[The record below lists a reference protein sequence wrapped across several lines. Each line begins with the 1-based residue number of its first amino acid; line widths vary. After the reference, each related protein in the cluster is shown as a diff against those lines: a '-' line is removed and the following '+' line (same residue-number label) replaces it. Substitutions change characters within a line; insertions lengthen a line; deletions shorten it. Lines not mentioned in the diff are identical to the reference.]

1 MGTSSESKLDVL
13 DEDVVKE
20 ETFVNTAF
28 DAITPSNRQGISLI
42 VSNIS
47 KVLFGKYVTYTHMT
61 MQTKTIVYISVVS
74 VS

>member
-47 KVLFGKYVTYTHMT
+47 KVFFGKSFVRAE
-61 MQTKTIVYISVVS
+61 
-74 VS
+74 